1 MKRFVALFA
10 MLAGVLVP
18 LGVTTTPAAQAYCPP
33 PDGSTRTIYKFRNA
47 DYRYHPTNIKSDW
60 VIFPHGGTISYS
72 RTKTM
77 EVNASVTA
85 TVQAEAGV
93 IFAKASTSLSVSV
106 GGSYSQSQQWTYSAN
121 VPADRDHKRRLHSY
135 HYTVSFSVMKK
146 NWSPGDCRYKNAWGR
161 WQRIK
166 HAPAKADRNVWRVD
180 KAPA

>member
-10 MLAGVLVP
+10 MLAGLLVP
-18 LGVTTTPAAQAYCPP
+18 LGVTTAPAAQAYCPP

-135 HYTVSFSVMKK
+135 HYTASFSVMKK